1 MFAHNPQCFADTA
14 VLLPCATAPAH
25 LVIAWPHVILPSPI
39 ISHPARAGGAVTVLL
54 PFLIALAPILVV
66 IVLLLRRVPAAWA
79 ALAALAV
86 AVLGTWLA
94 FPLSAQPSAEV
105 AATMGPTTVT
115 VVFILLGGVA
125 LAEITGRSGAQDVI
139 AWWLRNT
146 VRENDQLTTLL
157 LVVFGV
163 TPFMESVTGFG
174 LGVVITAPLLV
185 GLGLKPVKA
194 VVTGMLGL
202 VLVPWGSLGPG
213 TLIASELGQVD
224 FTGIGVWSALLSLP
238 VLLINAA
245 LVIGLNH
252 GRPRAREAGV
262 ALMLLLGQWAV
273 LILSNL
279 LFGPPAAGVLASLA
293 VILLAL
299 GRLRAG
305 GPLPP
310 APVGFA
316 GALLPYAVLVA
327 GLLGATVVLAVTGWE
342 SRLPANPGLWLNLA
356 VIITL
361 LLQRWSW
368 SKLRPMLRSIWRRW
382 QSVAL
387 VTLLYL
393 ALGTLMSANGMTA
406 QLASTAASLGG
417 PFVML
422 VPLIGALGGYFTGSN
437 TGAAAMFSSAT
448 ATAAHQLGLNA
459 LVVLSA
465 QNVAGSV
472 AIIASPPRMAF
483 AAAVVLE
490 PGGRLPARTHGT
502 LLGAVGGSV
511 VLLAVAMPWLSI
523 LEPGFPR

>member
-1 MFAHNPQCFADTA
+1 M
-14 VLLPCATAPAH
+14 
-25 LVIAWPHVILPSPI
+25 IAWPHVTLPSPI
-39 ISHPARAGGAVTVLL
+39 ISHPARAGGTVTVLL

-66 IVLLLRRVPAAWA
+66 IVLLLMRVPAAWA

-86 AVLGTWLA
+86 AVLGTWPA

-125 LAEITGRSGAQDVI
+125 LAEITGRSGAQEVI
-139 AWWLRNT
+139 ARWLRNT

-157 LVVFGV
+157 LIVFGV

-279 LFGPPAAGVLASLA
+279 LFGPPVAGVLASLA

-310 APVGFA
+310 VGLA

-342 SRLPANPGLWLNLA
+342 SRLPANSGLWLNLA

-361 LLQRWSW
+361 LLQRWPW

-406 QLASTAASLGG
+406 QLASTAASLGA

-422 VPLIGALGGYFTGSN
+422 VPLIGALGGYLTGSN

-459 LVVLSA
+459 LVVFSA
-465 QNVAGSV
+465 QNVAGSM

-502 LLGAVGGSV
+502 LLGAVAGSV